1 MRMLIGYGLNYI
13 GQEMQPM
20 YRNIIATLLI
30 VFMSSAAFAQNK
42 APETN
47 GVLNDCPI
55 RMPNAFTPN
64 DDGVNDFFYFTF
76 KDDCLPTSFSL
87 QIFDRY
93 GRLVFETKDYQEKWD
108 GRFDGQELKD
118 GGYFWVMSSNIVLPE
133 NMDVTNFSK
142 KGSVLIVR

>member
-1 MRMLIGYGLNYI
+1 ML
-13 GQEMQPM
+13 PM
-20 YRNIIATLLI
+20 YRNSIATLLI

-42 APETN
+42 APLGN
-47 GVLNDCPI
+47 VLDNCPI

-118 GGYFWVMSSNIVLPE
+118 GAYFWVMSSNIVLPE
-133 NMDVTNFSK
+133 NSEQTSFTK

>member
-1 MRMLIGYGLNYI
+1 MLRMCKNTIV
-13 GQEMQPM
+13 
-20 YRNIIATLLI
+20 TLFFA
-30 VFMSSAAFAQNK
+30 FMSTLAFAQNK
-42 APETN
+42 APENN
-47 GVLNDCPI
+47 GVDNCPI

-76 KDDCLPTSFSL
+76 KDECLPTSFSL

-118 GGYFWVMSSNIVLPE
+118 GAYFWVMSSNIVLPE
-133 NMDVTNFSK
+133 NTDNTTFSK

>member
-1 MRMLIGYGLNYI
+1 
-13 GQEMQPM
+13 M
-20 YRNIIATLLI
+20 YRNIIATLLFL
-30 VFMSSAAFAQNK
+30 FMSSAAFAQHT
-42 APETN
+42 APESN
-47 GVLNDCPI
+47 GVEDCPI

-76 KDDCLPTSFSL
+76 KNDCLPSRYSL

-108 GRFDGQELKD
+108 GRFDGQDLKD
-118 GGYFWVMSSNIVLPE
+118 GAYFWVMSANITLPE
-133 NMDVTNFSK
+133 NRDATAFSK

>member
-1 MRMLIGYGLNYI
+1 
-13 GQEMQPM
+13 M
-20 YRNIIATLLI
+20 YRNSIATLLI

-42 APETN
+42 APLGN
-47 GVLNDCPI
+47 VLDNCPI

-118 GGYFWVMSSNIVLPE
+118 GAYFWVMSSNIVLPE
-133 NMDVTNFSK
+133 NSEQTSFTK